1 MCSYQFFSFFPYR
14 RRVHR
19 PSESGTIRRT
29 LCAVD
34 VGSRLTTFRRSSVR
48 NAATPRRSL
57 GAVSLAGS
65 RFPSFTLTLLP
76 KFYPLR
82 FVFSS
87 PSHIFPLA
95 HPRSVAFVFLSTCII
110 PFACHFRGAQVRRLP
125 SYPGS
130 PAVYNVLFQ
139 SLEIAQNEQVT
150 MTSVV
155 ICD

>member
-65 RFPSFTLTLLP
+65 RFPSFSFTLLP
-76 KFYPLR
+76 KFYPLS

-95 HPRSVAFVFLSTCII
+95 HPRFGSLSLFVRPHSSLCLPFPRRSSPRVAVV
-110 PFACHFRGAQVRRLP
+110 PWQP
-125 SYPGS
+125 SCLQCAIS
-130 PAVYNVLFQ
+130 ISRDCAK
-139 SLEIAQNEQVT
+139 
-150 MTSVV
+150 
-155 ICD
+155 

>member
-34 VGSRLTTFRRSSVR
+34 VGSLLTTFRRSSVR

-65 RFPSFTLTLLP
+65 RFPSFSFTLLP

-82 FVFSS
+82 FVFPS

-95 HPRSVAFVFLSTCII
+95 HLRFDSFCLF
-110 PFACHFRGAQVRRLP
+110 VRRHSSLCLP
-125 SYPGS
+125 FPRRSS
-130 PAVYNVLFQ
+130 PRVAVVPWQPSCLQ
-139 SLEIAQNEQVT
+139 CPISISRDCAK
-150 MTSVV
+150 
-155 ICD
+155 